1 MTTSPGFRP
10 ETLAA
15 HLSKLEDIAGKP
27 TRYVI
32 AFSGGLDSTVLAH
45 SLACLRREDPDYA
58 DIDVIAIHIDHGLQQ
73 ESSQWSERCSENAA
87 AFGIEFQ
94 SLCVAV
100 QPESGKGLEASARDA
115 RYSALHAE
123 LRNDDWL
130 LSAHHREDQAE
141 TLLLNLIRG
150 SGPAGVAGI
159 GDVRRFGPGWLARP
173 MLNVNRADIHQ
184 YAIDQDLQW
193 VDDPSNTDR
202 RFDRNFLRHEVLPR
216 LRSRWPDIAAR
227 LQRSAGH
234 AGEASQ
240 LLVELAEIDIAALG
254 SCSARLPIDGLTSLS
269 DARQRNVIRFAL
281 RDQGLSTPTAL
292 QLQRIMTEVIPAR
305 EDAQPLVSWPGASVR
320 RYRNGLYLLPENLAD
335 AVEPASLQDG
345 ELELG
350 AGLGRLILEP
360 GAESGVSD
368 AVIQAGLSIRPREGG
383 EEIQPKGQRHT
394 RKLKKLLQ
402 EEGVV
407 PWMRDRL
414 PLVYAGDRLVAV
426 GDLWLA
432 DDAAQSPGVALRWIG
447 RPALH

>member
-1 MTTSPGFRP
+1 MTFSPA
-10 ETLAA
+10 TL
-15 HLSKLEDIAGKP
+15 SSRFKQLEEIAGKP
-27 TRYVI
+27 ARYVI

-45 SLACLRREDPDYA
+45 ALAGLKDLDEHFA
-58 DIDVIAIHIDHGLQQ
+58 DVKILAIHIDHGLQRG
-73 ESSQWSERCSENAA
+73 SDDWSEQCREAA
-87 AFGIEFQ
+87 ASFGVKFR
-94 SLCVAV
+94 SLSVDV
-100 QPESGKGLEASARDA
+100 QLESGKGPEASARDA

-159 GDVRRFGPGWLARP
+159 GALRRFGPGWLVRP
-173 MLNVNRADIHQ
+173 MLDVDRADIHD
-184 YAIDQDLQW
+184 YAKDKNLDW
-193 VDDPSNTDR
+193 VEDPSNRDR

-216 LRSRWPDIAAR
+216 LKSRWPDIAAR

-254 SCSARLPIDGLTSLS
+254 SRTDRLPIDALS
-269 DARQRNVIRFAL
+269 ELSTARQRNVVRYAL
-281 RDQGLSTPTAL
+281 RDLGLSTPTAM
-292 QLQRIMTEVIPAR
+292 QLGRVIDEVIPAR
-305 EDAQPLVSWPGASVR
+305 VDAQPLVTWPGASVR

-335 AVEPASLQDG
+335 AVESCKFEG
-345 ELELG
+345 HEHELG
-350 AGLGRLILEP
+350 AGLGVLNLDF
-360 GAESGVSD
+360 GA
-368 AVIQAGLSIRPREGG
+368 QAGLSKETVDAGLSIKPRAGG
-383 EEIQPKGQRHT
+383 ERILPYRQTHT
-394 RKLKKLLQ
+394 RELKKLLQ

-414 PLVYAGDRLVAV
+414 PLIYSGDRLVAV
-426 GDLWLA
+426 GDLWMAA
-432 DDAAQSPGVALRWIG
+432 DAVCEPGAALRWVG